1 MDGKTNREN
10 PSNQSK
16 SKKFAQVVTRMNH
29 RIRYSFFP
37 NGYFLFSDQIDRRD
51 RLKIGKNY
59 NLLQLNIYVLSL
71 EMPSIIKFSESL
83 LPCSVEKRPMRLR
96 FILQAPPNLHPFVL
110 EGLVCTKTF
119 FTLLLG
125 VAYSVSKS
133 ESSSSS
139 EVRNYDHHRWETNK
153 LMRKTNTPCVPFDVF
168 LFYHLRKLA
177 VDHVRRRGL
186 KECVTNRF
194 CPRPYFAGL
203 FRALQAPCG
212 VASNSYERHASTP
225 QI

>member
-1 MDGKTNREN
+1 MDGKTNRQN
-10 PSNQSK
+10 PSKKSK

-29 RIRYSFFP
+29 RIRYSIFP
-37 NGYFLFSDQIDRRD
+37 QRHFLFSDQIDQRH

-59 NLLQLNIYVLSL
+59 SLLQLNMYVLSL

-96 FILQAPPNLHPFVL
+96 FILQATPNLHPFVL
-110 EGLVCTKTF
+110 EGLVRTKTF

-139 EVRNYDHHRWETNK
+139 EVRNWSQFTSTTITDGK
-153 LMRKTNTPCVPFDVF
+153 PI
-168 LFYHLRKLA
+168 
-177 VDHVRRRGL
+177 
-186 KECVTNRF
+186 NR
-194 CPRPYFAGL
+194 
-203 FRALQAPCG
+203 
-212 VASNSYERHASTP
+212 
-225 QI
+225 